1 MERAEDKSMK
11 RTLKRRRRGAL
22 AASCLAGVCLMIY
35 PERRGTTGVP
45 AGTVSVAE
53 CDPIFSETG
62 SFYENSI
69 QVNLRIDGA
78 EEIYYTLD
86 GSVPDTD
93 SNRYEAPV
101 ELEAGEDL
109 NVYTLRAVG
118 YAEGERQDQVH
129 THTYFLGKNVNQRH
143 ADLIVSITGDPEGLF
158 GAEDGILVG
167 GRVKEEYLAAHPEE
181 PDAAAPANYYDRGF
195 EAERE
200 VHVELLEPDGTALVS
215 QDAGLR
221 VHGGVSRSQPQKSLR
236 LIARKRYGT
245 KYFEAP
251 LFGEKESSYYK
262 KLVLRNSGNDY
273 MLAFERNEC
282 ALSLAADAGFPDTT
296 RFRTAAVYINGAY
309 YGFEWLSEVFDD
321 TYFERKYD
329 TADKFGSW
337 EILEVKNRL
346 LSEEDEEE
354 KSTKRAIRDWNAIY
368 TLCTT
373 QDLTDD
379 RVFALFTEQVDVENF
394 LLYHAIE
401 IYLAN
406 PDWPFNNNKVYRWY
420 PEDGSYGEESTD
432 GKWRFLMYD
441 FDEGLGKRDSSA
453 PTDLSLSKALGLED
467 SGHWKRYNPIFAAVM
482 KREDM
487 KARFTEI
494 MEELMEG
501 ALSPEHFAGRAEE
514 LAEQRRPEVLQYLR
528 FLAAGDAQ
536 QEEALLAG
544 KDEAALYEEYYREV
558 LEQEEKLREFAKL
571 RPETMRAELE
581 RLKDY

>member
-11 RTLKRRRRGAL
+11 RNLKRRRRGVL
-22 AASCLAGVCLMIY
+22 AASCLVLVGLMIY
-35 PERRGTTGVP
+35 PERRELAREAVEMITM
-45 AGTVSVAE
+45 AE
-53 CDPIFSETG
+53 REPVFSETG
-62 SFYENSI
+62 SFYEDPI
-69 QVNLRIDGA
+69 QVTLQIEGA

-86 GSVPDTD
+86 GSAPDTTA
-93 SNRYEAPV
+93 SRYEAPV
-101 ELEAGEDL
+101 ELEAGENL

-118 YAEGERQDQVH
+118 YADGELQDEVY
-129 THTYFLGKNVNQRH
+129 THTYFLGKNVKDRH
-143 ADLIVSITGDPEGLF
+143 TDLVVAVSGNPEGLF
-158 GAEDGILVG
+158 GYENGILVG
-167 GRVKEEYLAAHPEE
+167 GRIKEEYLAAHPEE
-181 PDAAAPANYYDRGF
+181 EDAAAPANYYNRGWD
-195 EAERE
+195 AERE
-200 VHVELLEPDGTALVS
+200 VYVEILDPDGTRLIS

-251 LFGEKESSYYK
+251 LFGEEESSYYK

-296 RFRTAAVYINGAY
+296 RFRTAAVYLNGAY

-321 TYFERKYD
+321 TYFERKYG
-329 TADKFGSW
+329 TADKVGSW

-373 QDLTDD
+373 QDLTEDS
-379 RVFALFTEQVDVENF
+379 VFSMFAERVDVENF

-487 KARFTEI
+487 KTRFTEI

-501 ALSPEHFAGRAEE
+501 ALSPEHFTGRAEE

-528 FLAAGDAQ
+528 FLAAEDAQ

-544 KDEAALYEEYYREV
+544 KDEAALYEEYYQEV